1 MNLNE
6 KDTKKYILITLII
19 MFIGSVALAWY
30 MSSNMHTDVS
40 KERFRLTTIYKKIK
54 DETYAYDKVKGKQ
67 IYMNLCMRCHKA
79 DGTGSGMYPPLL
91 NSKSPIIADPAKI
104 IAVMVHGLQGPIVRG
119 DITYSGAMP
128 GFKRIDTTDLTHV
141 LNYVRTEFN
150 KFEDIIPHILV
161 IEAKIDTITRATPYI
176 EADLM
181 TTKN

>member
-40 KERFRLTTIYKKIK
+40 KERFRLTKIYKKIK

-67 IYMNLCMRCHKA
+67 VYMNLCMRCHKA
-79 DGTGSGMYPPLL
+79 DGTGSGMYPPLA
-91 NSKSPIIADPAKI
+91 NSKSPIISDPAKLV
-104 IAVMVHGLQGPIVRG
+104 AVGIHGLQGPIVRS

-128 GFKRIDTTDLTHV
+128 GFKRVDTTDLTHV
-141 LNYVRTEFN
+141 LNFVRKELN
-150 KFEDIIPHILV
+150 QYEDVIIHKTV
-161 IEAKIDTITRATPYI
+161 IEAKIDTITRATPYSESELNTI
-176 EADLM
+176 A
-181 TTKN
+181 N